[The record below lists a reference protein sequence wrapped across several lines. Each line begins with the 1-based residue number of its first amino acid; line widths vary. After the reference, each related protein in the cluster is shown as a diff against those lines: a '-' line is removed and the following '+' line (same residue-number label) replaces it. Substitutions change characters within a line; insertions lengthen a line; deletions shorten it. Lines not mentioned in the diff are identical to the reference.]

1 MILSE
6 EKLREI
12 AITAINELGDKATPD
27 VVRKVIEKSLEKV
40 DVIEHENNGSISSG
54 RVILTSFGINHPGV
68 VSSISKSLSDN
79 NCDILDIS
87 QKIMQEFFTMI
98 MMIDI
103 TNSPKDLKDIQD
115 DMNQIAASLKIKIYL
130 QHEDI
135 FRTMHRI

>member
-1 MILSE
+1 MTLSE

-12 AITAINELGDKATPD
+12 AIAAINELGDKATPD

-40 DVIEHENNGSISSG
+40 ESIEQNSRESISSG
-54 RVILTSFGINHPGV
+54 KVILTSFGINHPGV

-98 MMIDI
+98 MMINI
-103 TNSPKDLKDIQD
+103 TNSPKDLKDIQE
-115 DMNQIAASLKIKIYL
+115 DMNKIADALKIKIYL

-135 FRTMHRI
+135 FRSMHRI

>member
-1 MILSE
+1 MTLSE

-27 VVRKVIEKSLEKV
+27 VVRKVIEKSLEK
-40 DVIEHENNGSISSG
+40 IESPEMAVQNSVSSG
-54 RVILTSFGINHPGV
+54 RVILTAFGLNHPGV

-98 MMIDI
+98 MMINI
-103 TNSPKDLKDIQD
+103 TNSPKELKDIQD

-135 FRTMHRI
+135 FRSMHRI

>member
-1 MILSE
+1 MTLSE

-27 VVRKVIEKSLEKV
+27 VVRKVIEKSLEK
-40 DVIEHENNGSISSG
+40 IESPEMAVQHSVSSG
-54 RVILTSFGINHPGV
+54 RVILTAFGLNHPGV

-98 MMIDI
+98 MMINI
-103 TNSPKDLKDIQD
+103 TNSPKELKDIQD
-115 DMNQIAASLKIKIYL
+115 DMNQIAATLKIKIYL

-135 FRTMHRI
+135 FRSMHRI